1 MTSLVHS
8 LFGRRPGPAAA
19 GARRTPV
26 PPEGGSEGEPGR
38 EAQIAGQI
46 RFLREQEL
54 RRARTSVPP
63 PRR

>member
-1 MTSLVHS
+1 MTSLVQN
-8 LFGRRPGPAAA
+8 LFARRPTTPA
-19 GARRTPV
+19 P
-26 PPEGGSEGEPGR
+26 SEADGEPDR
-38 EAQIAGQI
+38 EAKVAEQI